1 MPTSCLASLSGCTV
15 TMNSPEP
22 ASGWPSSS
30 AYCTGTAGAA
40 GGEGEGGEAPPSI
53 SPPPP
58 KEENHGECRCGRDS
72 TGVNSYI
79 VKPVSFDKFV
89 EAVSELGFY
98 WMLLNKPPR

>member
-40 GGEGEGGEAPPSI
+40 GREEEGAKAPPSI
-53 SPPPP
+53 LRSRT
-58 KEENHGECRCGRDS
+58 KEENHGECRCGRDF
-72 TGVNSYI
+72 TGGNSYI
-79 VKPVSFDKFV
+79 GKAVRFDKVV
-89 EAVSELGFY
+89 EGGF
-98 WMLLNKPPR
+98 PFGVFF

>member
-30 AYCTGTAGAA
+30 AYCTGTEGASGRKEEWA
-40 GGEGEGGEAPPSI
+40 KAPPSI
-53 SPPPP
+53 SRSRT

-89 EAVSELGFY
+89 QAVSELGFY